1 MYETSATFHE
11 INVWDEDTL
20 TYYFQSEEVN
30 SKLKSTTI
38 SKSDSN
44 LISYASLLIRFI
56 MFYLSRKEDLT
67 RYEGYMCI
75 NQDYESKW
83 YHINKKLFQN
93 FINFCVAIDFF
104 EEKKERSNNQ
114 YIKVNTEF
122 IFSILDE
129 EGQWKKSEQEE
140 RTRAKEEYE
149 ERKEKRRETI
159 VQNRKRNP
167 ATADSVFDKLQLTSQ
182 NLVENEESFSGEELD
197 RIIKAVKDELG
208 YCYDDIEL
216 LYCTKKYWNENYNK
230 NLELSLADFNTLK
243 GCFIDK
249 TIKDIKDFEFTV
261 KDEERLQKA
270 IASYK
275 EYDFKSRNLGTQL
288 RSLLMADNYGK
299 RLKKEVVEEEERRLA
314 EIHNVDYIDPHGMF
328 K

>member
-1 MYETSATFHE
+1 MNEKEFIMYETSTTFHE
-11 INVWDEDTL
+11 FNVWDEDTL

-30 SKLKSTTI
+30 SKLESTTI

-56 MFYLSRKEDLT
+56 IHYLSKKQDLA
-67 RYEGYMCI
+67 RYDGYMCI

-93 FINFCVAIDFF
+93 FINFCVCIGFF

-140 RTRAKEEYE
+140 RETVKRAYE

-167 ATADSVFDKLQLTSQ
+167 ETADSVFEKFTEDIKRVVDSSCLTI
-182 NLVENEESFSGEELD
+182 EEEQYCAET
-197 RIIKAVKDELG
+197 IKKELG
-208 YCYDDIEL
+208 YSLGDSQVMYCL
-216 LYCTKKYWNENYNK
+216 LNGWRDCYNK
-230 NLELSLADFNTLK
+230 DICLTRIDFLSIRKYFTVGDDYYLTPEKKERIYTA
-243 GCFIDK
+243 
-249 TIKDIKDFEFTV
+249 IKDFYSPRYENLRRRKHFGNIFATM
-261 KDEERLQKA
+261 LQGWRDKE
-270 IASYK
+270 YK
-275 EYDFKSRNLGTQL
+275 EQD
-288 RSLLMADNYGK
+288 SLCA
-299 RLKKEVVEEEERRLA
+299 
-314 EIHNVDYIDPHGMF
+314 
-328 K
+328 